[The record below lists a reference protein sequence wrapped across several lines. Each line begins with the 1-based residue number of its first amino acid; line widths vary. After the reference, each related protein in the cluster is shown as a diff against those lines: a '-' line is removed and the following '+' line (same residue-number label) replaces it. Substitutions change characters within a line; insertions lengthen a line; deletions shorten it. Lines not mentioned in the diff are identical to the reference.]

1 MIKPGKLMM
10 SMTDV
15 QRPPRWKSAVLW
27 VLKGLLAAAF
37 LSAGGAK
44 IYGVPMMVENFEHI
58 GFGQWFRYL
67 TGILEVIGAI
77 VVLMPGLA
85 AFGGVLLSCIM
96 AGAIATHLL
105 LIGGSAVPAIIL
117 LVLSAIVVFAHRD
130 QIDSLFDRY
139 DT

>member
-1 MIKPGKLMM
+1 MM

-15 QRPPRWKSAVLW
+15 QRPPRWKSAILW
-27 VLKGLLAAAF
+27 ALKGLLAVAF

-67 TGILEVIGAI
+67 TGTLEVIGAI
-77 VVLMPGLA
+77 LILMPSLA
-85 AFGGVLLSCIM
+85 VFGGVLLSCIM
-96 AGAIATHLL
+96 VGAIATHLL
-105 LIGGSAVPAIIL
+105 LVGGSAVPAIIL
-117 LVLSAIVVFAHRD
+117 LILSAIVVFAHRD

>member
-1 MIKPGKLMM
+1 MM

-15 QRPPRWKSAVLW
+15 QRPPRWKSAALW
-27 VLKGLLAAAF
+27 TLKGLLAAAF

-77 VVLMPGLA
+77 VVLVPGVA
-85 AFGGVLLSCIM
+85 AFGGVLLICIM
-96 AGAIATHLL
+96 GGAVATHLL
-105 LIGGSAVPAIIL
+105 LIGGSVVPAIIL
-117 LVLSAIVVFAHRD
+117 LILSAVVVYAHRD
-130 QIDSLFDRY
+130 QIDSLFHRY

>member
-1 MIKPGKLMM
+1 MM

-15 QRPPRWKSAVLW
+15 QRPPRWKSAALW
-27 VLKGLLAAAF
+27 IVKGLLAAVF
-37 LSAGGAK
+37 LAAGGAK
-44 IYGVPMMVENFEHI
+44 LAGVPMMVENFHHI

-67 TGILEVIGAI
+67 TGALEVIGAI
-77 VVLMPGLA
+77 LILMPRVA

-96 AGAIATHLL
+96 AGAIAAHLL
-105 LIGGSAVPAIIL
+105 LIGGSAIPAIIL
-117 LVLSAIVVFAHRD
+117 LALSAIVAISHRD

>member
-1 MIKPGKLMM
+1 MM

-15 QRPPRWKSAVLW
+15 QRPPRWKSAALW
-27 VLKGLLAAAF
+27 TLKGLLAVAF

-67 TGILEVIGAI
+67 TGALEVVGAI
-77 VVLMPGLA
+77 VILMPSLA

-96 AGAIATHLL
+96 VGAIATHLL
-105 LIGGSAVPAIIL
+105 LIGGSEVPAIIL
-117 LVLSAIVVFAHRD
+117 LVLSATVVVAHRD

>member
-1 MIKPGKLMM
+1 MM
-10 SMTDV
+10 SITDT
-15 QRPPRWKSAVLW
+15 QRPPRWKPAALW
-27 VLKGLLAAAF
+27 TLKGLLAAAF

-67 TGILEVIGAI
+67 TGTLEVIGAI
-77 VVLMPGLA
+77 TILMPSLA

-96 AGAIATHLL
+96 VGAIATHLL
-105 LIGGSAVPAIIL
+105 LIGGPAVPAAVL
-117 LVLSAIVVFAHRD
+117 LILSAIVVFAHRD
-130 QIDSLFDRY
+130 QIDNLFDRY

>member
-1 MIKPGKLMM
+1 M
-10 SMTDV
+10 SITDI
-15 QRPPRWKSAVLW
+15 QRPPRWKSAALW
-27 VLKGLLAAAF
+27 TLKGLLAAVF

-44 IYGVPMMVENFEHI
+44 LVGVPMMVENFQHI

-67 TGILEVIGAI
+67 TGALEVIGAI
-77 VVLMPGLA
+77 VILLPRLA

-117 LVLSAIVVFAHRD
+117 LALSVLFVIAHRD

>member
-1 MIKPGKLMM
+1 MM

-15 QRPPRWKSAVLW
+15 QRPPRWKSAALW
-27 VLKGLLAAAF
+27 IVKGLLAAVF
-37 LSAGGAK
+37 LAAGGAK
-44 IYGVPMMVENFEHI
+44 LAGVPMMVENFQHI

-67 TGILEVIGAI
+67 TGALEVIGAI
-77 VVLMPGLA
+77 LILMPRVA

-96 AGAIATHLL
+96 AGAIAAHLL
-105 LIGGSAVPAIIL
+105 LIGGSAIPAIIL
-117 LVLSAIVVFAHRD
+117 LALSAIVAISHRD

>member
-1 MIKPGKLMM
+1 MM
-10 SMTDV
+10 STTDV
-15 QRPPRWKSAVLW
+15 QRPPRWKSAALW
-27 VLKGLLAAAF
+27 TVRGLLAAAF

-44 IYGVPMMVENFEHI
+44 IYGAPMMVENFEHI

-77 VVLMPGLA
+77 TILISGVAVFGA
-85 AFGGVLLSCIM
+85 ALLSCIM

-105 LIGGSAVPAIIL
+105 LIGGSAVPAIVLLIL
-117 LVLSAIVVFAHRD
+117 SVVVVVAHRD

>member
-1 MIKPGKLMM
+1 M
-10 SMTDV
+10 SITDI
-15 QRPPRWKSAVLW
+15 QRPPRWKSAALW
-27 VLKGLLAAAF
+27 TLKGLLAAVF

-44 IYGVPMMVENFEHI
+44 LAGVPMMVENFQHI

-67 TGILEVIGAI
+67 TGALEVIGAI
-77 VVLMPGLA
+77 VILLPRLA

-117 LVLSAIVVFAHRD
+117 LALSVLVVIAHRD

>member
-1 MIKPGKLMM
+1 MM
-10 SMTDV
+10 SITDA

-27 VLKGLLAAAF
+27 TLKGLLAAAF

-44 IYGVPMMVENFEHI
+44 LYGAPMMVENFQHI

-67 TGILEVIGAI
+67 TGTLEVIGAI
-77 VVLMPGLA
+77 VILMPSLA
-85 AFGGVLLSCIM
+85 AFGGVLLSWIM
-96 AGAIATHLL
+96 VVAIATHLL
-105 LIGGSAVPAIIL
+105 LIGGSAVPAIVL
-117 LVLSAIVVFAHRD
+117 LALSAIVVIAHRD

>member
-1 MIKPGKLMM
+1 M
-10 SMTDV
+10 SITDI
-15 QRPPRWKSAVLW
+15 QRPPRWKSVALW
-27 VLKGLLAAAF
+27 TLKGLLAAVF

-44 IYGVPMMVENFEHI
+44 LAGVPMMVENFQHI

-67 TGILEVIGAI
+67 TSALEVIGAI
-77 VVLMPGLA
+77 VILLPRFA
-85 AFGGVLLSCIM
+85 AFSGVLLSCIM

-117 LVLSAIVVFAHRD
+117 LALSVLVVIAHRD

>member
-1 MIKPGKLMM
+1 M
-10 SMTDV
+10 SITDI
-15 QRPPRWKSAVLW
+15 QRPPRWKSAALW
-27 VLKGLLAAAF
+27 TLKGLLAAVF

-44 IYGVPMMVENFEHI
+44 LAGVPMMVENFQYI

-67 TGILEVIGAI
+67 TGALEVIGAI
-77 VVLMPGLA
+77 VILLPRLA

-117 LVLSAIVVFAHRD
+117 LALNVLVVIAHRD

>member
-1 MIKPGKLMM
+1 MM
-10 SMTDV
+10 SITDA
-15 QRPPRWKSAVLW
+15 QRPPRWKSAALW
-27 VLKGLLAAAF
+27 TLKGLLAAAF

-67 TGILEVIGAI
+67 TGALEVIGAI
-77 VVLMPGLA
+77 TILIPTIA

-96 AGAIATHLL
+96 VGAIATHLL
-105 LIGGSAVPAIIL
+105 LIGGSAVPAAVLLIL
-117 LVLSAIVVFAHRD
+117 SGIVVFAHRD